1 MNYIYDLYLNFNEIL
16 YDFFDWNKNDIL
28 THIKAIPIFKI
39 KEKDLC
45 NLINNNIIIN
55 QEFFKNIYHK
65 TCIWSKN
72 KDFKNCAL
80 FCNNDNIIAIEFDS
94 NGKSI
99 KKSSLYISEELETL
113 EETHKLKEHQIGY
126 TIINKTKNILKTRK
140 QINDENFIK
149 TELKNTNAKKLYY
162 IYFECFNK
170 HEKNKEIITKKLLNL
185 SKNSK
190 KYKKLYDILK
200 LTSSNNK

>member
-16 YDFFDWNKNDIL
+16 YDFFDWNKNDTL

-72 KDFKNCAL
+72 KNFKNCAL
-80 FCNNDNIIAIEFDS
+80 FCNNDNIIAIEFDN

-126 TIINKTKNILKTRK
+126 TIINKTKKVLKTRK

-149 TELKNTNAKKLYY
+149 TELKNTNAKKL
-162 IYFECFNK
+162 
-170 HEKNKEIITKKLLNL
+170 LNL

-200 LTSSNNK
+200 LTSSTNK